1 MEVNPVYIFPDD
13 TLQQVEFSM
22 VREWVAEWAVSDKA
36 KERILSL
43 IPSSDRDWVLVELE
57 RVNEFLAIYQTGS
70 HFPALAAPPIDDSLK
85 IMRVRNAVLE
95 AEKFMQI
102 KDLVDSF
109 NRLHKFFESN
119 VELLFSSQE
128 LFKGAVPNTEI
139 PVEIDRV
146 FERNGEVKTS
156 ASPELQTIRTQLVR
170 KRQSADRIFYKA
182 LKKHETSGVLGD
194 FRESVQD
201 GRRVLAVNAA
211 YKTRVNGIF
220 HGSSNKNSLYFVEP
234 GEAIEINNEVAYLV
248 DQERKEIRRILQKLT
263 AFMSAYADELTQM
276 AEVVVDVDYVH
287 AKAKYAFKND
297 GSLPK
302 ISQGQDIHIM
312 DGKNPVLLHFNEEKH
327 KGVVPLNVTLT
338 KEARILVISGPN
350 AGGKS
355 ITLKTIGLFQIMLQS
370 GLLLPLNPK
379 STLGFYDQVF
389 ADIGD
394 AQSIENELS
403 TYSSKLEKM
412 KVFLDKSHG
421 KTLVLI
427 DEFGSGS
434 DPELGSALAQVFLEQ
449 LNQSKIY
456 GVITTHYNG
465 IKALASQLPGVVNG
479 SMLFNLETFRPEYI
493 LHVGTPG
500 SSYTFE
506 VAEKSGMGSSTIKR
520 AKAKLKAQTTE
531 VDKLL
536 VSIHQDKKEIAEF
549 KEKVEQ
555 ELEDL
560 QNLKEVQEAKIAS
573 LEAKVEKQSTINEEQ
588 NRVLQWGKRF
598 EGLVNKWMKDQKAA
612 NRKAVIS
619 TFVKLLNERSG
630 QVVVEKK
637 VEEKKKSSVA
647 DKLLAMR
654 LEEPIVVGDKV
665 KLLNSHQNGEVVS
678 IKGNKYEVN
687 FGLIKSTLERGKFV
701 KAKSSIS
708 RADVAKKS
716 RPRKR
721 RPKKDSKKS

>member
-1 MEVNPVYIFPDD
+1 MEVKPVHIFPED

-22 VREWVAEWAVSDKA
+22 VREWVAERAVSEKA
-36 KERILSL
+36 IKRILN
-43 IPSSDRDWVLVELE
+43 IVPSSNRDWVLKELH
-57 RVNEFLAIYQTGS
+57 RVHEFLSIYQTGNR
-70 HFPALAAPPIDDSLK
+70 FPAMASAPIDASLK
-85 IMRVRNAVLE
+85 IMRVKNAVLE
-95 AEKFMQI
+95 AEQFMQI

-109 NRLHKFFESN
+109 NRMHAFFRMQI
-119 VELLFSSQE
+119 ELLVTSRE
-128 LFKGAVPNTEI
+128 LFKAAIPNTEI
-139 PVEIDRV
+139 PKEIERV

-156 ASPELQTIRTQLVR
+156 ASPELQTIRTQLAR

-194 FRESVQD
+194 FRESVTD

-234 GEAIEINNEVAYLV
+234 GEAIEVNNEVSYLV

-263 AFMSAYADELTQM
+263 AYMAAYAEELKLM
-276 AEVVVDVDYVH
+276 AEVMVDIDYVH
-287 AKAKYAFKND
+287 AKARYAFEND
-297 GSLPK
+297 GALPRL
-302 ISQGQDIHIM
+302 SQGQDIDII
-312 DGKNPVLLHFNEEKH
+312 DGKNPVLLYFNAEKS
-327 KGVVPLNVTLT
+327 KSVVPLNVSLS
-338 KEARILVISGPN
+338 KEGRILVISGPN

-379 STLGFYDQVF
+379 STLGFYDRVF

-412 KVFLDKSHG
+412 KVFLDQSNS

-434 DPELGSALAQVFLEQ
+434 DPELGSALAQVFLEE
-449 LNQSKIY
+449 LNKSKIF

-479 SMLFNLETFRPEYI
+479 SMLFNLETFRPEFV

-520 AKAKLKAQTTE
+520 AKSKLNTQTTE

-536 VSIHQDKKEIAEF
+536 VSIHQDKKEIATF

-555 ELEDL
+555 QLTDL
-560 QNLKEVQEAKIAS
+560 KKLKEVQEAKIVA
-573 LEAKVEKQSTINEEQ
+573 LESKVEKQSTINEEQ
-588 NRVLQWGKRF
+588 NKVLQWGKRF
-598 EGLVNKWMKDQKAA
+598 EGLVNKWIKDQKAA
-612 NRKAVIS
+612 NRKAVIA

-637 VEEKKKSSVA
+637 VEEKKSTTVA
-647 DKLLAMR
+647 EKLLSLR
-654 LEEPIVVGDKV
+654 LEEPVEIGDKV
-665 KLLNSHQNGEVVS
+665 KLLNSHQSGEVVS
-678 IKGNKYEVN
+678 IKGSKYEVN

-701 KAKSSIS
+701 KAKSEIS
-708 RADVAKKS
+708 RTEAAKKS
-716 RPRKR
+716 RPKKR
-721 RPKKDSKKS
+721 RPKKKS